1 MYVCVRQVNASV
13 GMTGIG
19 VRNAS
24 AWSCTETTTGI
35 IERGALCLPAHGGR
49 QPIQTLIR
57 RLAWCLV
64 LQLRAGLACSQ
75 HRRRAVTAAIPSAT
89 KAPWPCRG
97 HRHQRHR
104 PGERDGHCAHRQRE
118 AAGSWGA
125 GGAPKKPPPPLPR
138 PGLGVPVAA
147 LPDVPAAES
156 QTGDALIVVDGGR
169 VGSSEGDA
177 VYMMIMSIHVVYAVL
192 VYTFHC

>member
-1 MYVCVRQVNASV
+1 MGRNCASMIDLLHPGKIYSASQLLCPDDMYVCVRQVNASV

-89 KAPWPCRG
+89 KPPWPCRG

-104 PGERDGHCAHRQRE
+104 PGERDGHCAHRQR
-118 AAGSWGA
+118 GA
-125 GGAPKKPPPPLPR
+125 GGRPKEAPSAPAT
-138 PGLGVPVAA
+138 PGARCAGGCAARRSGCRESDRGRFDCGRWWPCGVV
-147 LPDVPAAES
+147 
-156 QTGDALIVVDGGR
+156 
-169 VGSSEGDA
+169 
-177 VYMMIMSIHVVYAVL
+177 
-192 VYTFHC
+192 